1 MKIQREELQ
10 KKLRACRPGVEL
22 NNVALDGMDCFIFKN
37 QRLYTYNGYV
47 SVSVP
52 IDYPFECVISAS
64 EFEKLIGAFRGK
76 EVDIEAGESSLTL
89 TCGKASASIKFMSE
103 SIYKQILI
111 ITPKEPQW
119 KPIPEGFAEQL
130 SRCYI
135 TNMEMGASDKV
146 DGIFIDKD
154 GIFSTDR
161 VVVNYAKLYEHMDRI
176 WLTSKVVKD
185 LLKFDNIESYT
196 LQDSWAIFKCGEMMF
211 ACRKYMDDLYPI
223 DTIRKVV
230 SAQQT
235 NGMSGTL
242 PNEFSQA
249 VSNCLIF
256 GKEKEGHVFINLEF
270 QNDGIRVFSDTAK
283 GNYSEFVP
291 CAVEDWIHCTL
302 TVEGRRLK
310 QAFKHAGDFTFYIG
324 YVDGVP
330 TSFIVRCAEWTE
342 LFFTLKE

>member
-10 KKLRACRPGVEL
+10 KKLRACKPGIEANTVS
-22 NNVALDGMDCFIFKN
+22 LDGMDCFIFKN

-52 IDYPFECVISAS
+52 TDYPFECVIAAD
-64 EFEKLIGAFRGK
+64 EFMKLISAFKGK
-76 EVDIEAGESSLTL
+76 EIEIETKDSSLVL
-89 TCGKASASIKFMSE
+89 TCGKATASIKFMSE

-119 KPIPEGFAEQL
+119 KPIPEGFAESL

-146 DGIFIDKD
+146 DGIFIDKN

-161 VVVNYAKLYEHMDRI
+161 VVINYAKLYEHMERI
-176 WLTSKVVKD
+176 WLTSKVVKE
-185 LLKFDNIESYT
+185 LLKFDAIEGYT
-196 LQDSWAIFKCGEMMF
+196 LQDSWAIFKCGEVMF

-223 DTIRKVV
+223 DVIRQAVA
-230 SAQQT
+230 AQQT

-242 PNEFSQA
+242 PSEFTLA
-249 VSNCLIF
+249 VTNCLIF

-270 QNDGIRVFSDTAK
+270 QNDGIRVFSDTDK

-291 CAVEDWIHCTL
+291 CAIEDWTHCTL
-302 TVEGRRLK
+302 AIEGRRLK
-310 QAFKHAGDFTFYIG
+310 QAFKQGGEFSFYIG
-324 YVDGVP
+324 YVDGTP
-330 TSFIVRCAEWTE
+330 TSFVINSGEWTE
-342 LFFTLKE
+342 LFFALKE